1 MAYASETFCRWPSLA
16 LPLPP
21 AFFTLLV
28 LLAQRVQPGQPLSL
42 QDLAVVVA
50 GELNNHRGAVC
61 ECQTRV
67 ETHELKQLDGHERE
81 LHTAVHRSV
90 SLRRQ
95 VHIVEFTNR
104 VLDYNDRNV
113 TNFEII
119 T

>member
-1 MAYASETFCRWPSLA
+1 MARASETFCRWPSLA
-16 LPLPP
+16 LPIPP
-21 AFFTLLV
+21 AFLTLFM
-28 LLAQRVQPGQPLSL
+28 LLAQCVQPGQPLAL

-50 GELNNHRGAVC
+50 GELNDHRGAVC
-61 ECQTRV
+61 KCQTRV

-95 VHIVEFTNR
+95 VHVVEFANR
-104 VLDYNDRNV
+104 VLDYNVRNV
-113 TNFEII
+113 TNLKII